1 MMQDWMLAAAKVAFS
16 LVVLLNFVMLLTWA
30 ERKQSAL
37 IQDRIG
43 ANRASI
49 FGWTLLGLFHPLAD
63 ALKMITKEDF
73 IPAGANR
80 VVHTVAPF
88 VALFFALISFAA
100 IPFGDQ
106 LWVGGRAVAL
116 QVIDLNVG
124 LLYVFAA
131 MSMGIYGFVLAGWA
145 SNNNF
150 SLLGGLRASSQMI
163 AYEITLGATVIGL
176 IMVFGTVDLQAMVRR
191 QGDLLFG
198 FLPAW
203 GVFYQPLGFLLFTT
217 AAMAETKRAPF
228 DLPEGESEIIGY
240 FVEYSGIKFGMFFM
254 TDFVETVV
262 MAALVVTLFFGGWQF
277 PYLYGDGFHWPGGA
291 QLPLPL
297 NVVSVI
303 QVLAFLVK
311 LAFFCWLFLLV
322 RWTLPR
328 FRYDQLMRLGWQMM
342 LPVSVA
348 NVVVTGA
355 VLLALRR

>member
-1 MMQDWMLAAAKVAFS
+1 MDFAIAAGKVAFA
-16 LVVLLNFVMLLTWA
+16 LFVLLNYTTLLTWA

-49 FGWTLLGLFHPLAD
+49 FGLTLMGLFHPLAD
-63 ALKMITKEDF
+63 TIKMITKEDF
-73 IPAGANR
+73 VPEGANK
-80 VVHTVAPF
+80 VMHTLAPF
-88 VALFFALISFAA
+88 FALFFALISFAA

-106 LWVGGRAVAL
+106 VRIGGKLVNL
-116 QVIDLNVG
+116 QVANLNVG
-124 LLYVFAA
+124 LLYIFAA

-163 AYEITLGATVIGL
+163 SYEITIGATVVGL
-176 IMVFGTVDLQAMVRR
+176 VMVFQTINLQTMVYR

-198 FLPAW
+198 FLPNW
-203 GVFYQPLGFLLFTT
+203 GVFLQPLGFFLFSA

-240 FVEYSGIKFGMFFM
+240 FIEYSGMKFGMFFM

-262 MAALVVTLFFGGWQF
+262 VAGLVTTLFFGGWQF
-277 PYLYGDGFHWPGGA
+277 PYLYRDGFHFPWGSA
-291 QLPLPL
+291 VLLPAT
-297 NVVSVI
+297 VVAVT
-303 QVLAFLVK
+303 QVLTFLLK
-311 LAFFCWLFLLV
+311 LAFFCWMFLLV

-328 FRYDQLMRLGWQMM
+328 FRYDQLIRLGWQMM
-342 LPVSVA
+342 LPLSIL
-348 NVVVTGA
+348 NILVTGGI
-355 VLLALRR
+355 LLLLQK